1 MNINSG
7 IISLWTK
14 KTLIF
19 HLSIMEIKMRYKES
33 FLSFLWVILEPLFMF
48 IILYIVFSNIREPRE
63 ENFAIYLISGI
74 IFYHLFTKGT
84 MTGLTSIRNNQG
96 ILKSLSINKNIFPI
110 IAVTTTALLLIVE
123 IVIFFGIMPFV
134 SFVPSWTLIMM
145 PFVII
150 LLLVLILGL
159 SYLLSVLYV
168 KIPDIQPIWTILMYA
183 LLFVSPIF
191 WSIDEAN
198 DTLLTIQQINPLGQI
213 IELSHKIVFNEV
225 PIIED
230 WIKTSL
236 IVSAILIVGYT
247 FFRKFEKTIVEEL

>member
-1 MNINSG
+1 
-7 IISLWTK
+7 
-14 KTLIF
+14 
-19 HLSIMEIKMRYKES
+19 MRYKES
-33 FLSFLWVILEPLFMF
+33 FLSFLWIGLEPLFMF
-48 IILYIVFSNIREPRE
+48 IILYVVFSNIRDPRE

-96 ILKSLSINKNIFPI
+96 ILKSLAINKNIFPM

-123 IVIFFGIMPFV
+123 IGMFFGIMPFV

-145 PFVII
+145 PLVII
-150 LLLVLILGL
+150 LLLTLILGL
-159 SYLLSVLYV
+159 SYILSVLYV

-191 WSIDEAN
+191 WSIDQAN
-198 DTLLTIQQINPLGQI
+198 DILLTIQQINPLGQI

-225 PIIED
+225 PVIED
-230 WIKTSL
+230 WLTTSL
-236 IVSAILIVGYT
+236 IVAIIWIIGYG
-247 FFRKFEKTIVEEL
+247 FFKKFEKTIVEEL

>member
-1 MNINSG
+1 MNINYEV
-7 IISLWTK
+7 ISLWTK

-48 IILYIVFSNIREPRE
+48 IILYVVFSNIREPRE

-96 ILKSLSINKNIFPI
+96 ILKSLAINKNIFPI
-110 IAVTTTALLLIVE
+110 IAVTTTTLLLIVE
-123 IVIFFGIMPFV
+123 IGIFFGIMSFV

-191 WSIDEAN
+191 WSIDQAN

-236 IVSAILIVGYT
+236 IVSTILIVGYA